1 MSLCALAKAVDDK
14 KEAARKAA
22 LEVAD
27 KKAFAENMAA
37 YKDEVRPFL
46 EKHCIGCHGPK
57 KLKGDLA
64 LDLLDPDM
72 KESTSAARWAVV
84 RDQLE
89 NGDMPPDDKPPPP
102 PEQSDKVLAWIKAEM
117 RRSRRN
123 FSERMQQISGNK
135 VQHDLLFDSNQA
147 ARLMI
152 APRIRRHSV
161 ELYETFR
168 KEQLSATAAASRTL
182 LCLSFSMTGS
192 PLTSTSRKPVA
203 YWWGLAKAALS
214 RTLAGAKTTTSAA

>member
-1 MSLCALAKAVDDK
+1 MSLCGLALAADDK
-14 KEAARKAA
+14 KETARKAA
-22 LEVAD
+22 LEAAD

-37 YKDEVRPFL
+37 YEDEVRPFL

-57 KLKGDLA
+57 KLKGDLS

-89 NGDMPPDDKPPPP
+89 NGDMPPDDKPQPP

-168 KEQLSATAAASRTL
+168 REQ
-182 LCLSFSMTGS
+182 
-192 PLTSTSRKPVA
+192 
-203 YWWGLAKAALS
+203 AKGFENLVGNPFTPDP
-214 RTLAGAKTTTSAA
+214 RFLFRDMGAPHMDVPTTSQLIRNAR

>member
-1 MSLCALAKAVDDK
+1 MSLCGLALAADDK
-14 KEAARKAA
+14 KEAARKAT
-22 LEVAD
+22 LEAAD
-27 KKAFAENMAA
+27 KKASAENMAA

-89 NGDMPPDDKPPPP
+89 NGDMPPDDKPQPPL
-102 PEQSDKVLAWIKAEM
+102 EQSDKVLAWIKAEM

-123 FSERMQQISGNK
+123 FSERMQQISGTRC
-135 VQHDLLFDSNQA
+135 S
-147 ARLMI
+147 MI
-152 APRIRRHSV
+152 CSLIPIRPR
-161 ELYETFR
+161 
-168 KEQLSATAAASRTL
+168 
-182 LCLSFSMTGS
+182 G
-192 PLTSTSRKPVA
+192 
-203 YWWGLAKAALS
+203 
-214 RTLAGAKTTTSAA
+214 